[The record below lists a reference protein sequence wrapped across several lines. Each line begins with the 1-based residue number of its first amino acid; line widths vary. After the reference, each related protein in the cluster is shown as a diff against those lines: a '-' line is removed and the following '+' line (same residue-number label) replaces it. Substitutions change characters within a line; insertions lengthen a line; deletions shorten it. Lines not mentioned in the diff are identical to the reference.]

1 MTRLAVKHLATLSI
15 AAAAALGSLSA
26 IAAPKCTTAP
36 RNQWLPEAT
45 MKARLLKDGYVIRQ
59 FKVSGQCYE
68 IYGKD
73 ARGNNVEIYFDPTDG
88 RIVKRRG
95 N

>member
-1 MTRLAVKHLATLSI
+1 
-15 AAAAALGSLSA
+15 
-26 IAAPKCTTAP
+26 
-36 RNQWLPEAT
+36 

>member
-1 MTRLAVKHLATLSI
+1 MKLI
-15 AAAAALGSLSA
+15 AAFALAAFSA
-26 IAAPKCTTAP
+26 GAVAAPHCTDAP
-36 RNQWLPEAT
+36 RALWMPEQS
-45 MKARLLKDGYVIRQ
+45 LKDRLVTEGYTIDK

-73 ARGNNVEIYFDPTDG
+73 PAGERVEIYFDPTDG
-88 RIVKRRG
+88 RVVKRRG